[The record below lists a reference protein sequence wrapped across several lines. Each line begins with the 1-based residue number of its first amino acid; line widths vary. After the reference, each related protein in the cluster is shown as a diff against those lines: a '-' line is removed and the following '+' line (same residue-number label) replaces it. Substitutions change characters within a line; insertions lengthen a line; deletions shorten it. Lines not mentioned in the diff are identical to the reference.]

1 MRGRLLGSCG
11 WAALASLVL
20 ASGVAA
26 QQGTVTGRVT
36 DAETGRPVADVS
48 VQVVGGAQV
57 GSDAA
62 GRFSLT
68 LAPGTYSFVFERI
81 GYETKRMN
89 GVSVHAGQTTT
100 LAVDLATQA
109 FSLGGM
115 TVSVTSRGREEKALD
130 APASVS
136 VVNADLIQERAATT
150 PVEYVKALPG
160 VDVVQTGLT
169 QSNTVTRGFNNV
181 FSGALLV
188 LVDNR
193 YAHVPSLRINAYNM
207 IPTTTLDIERIE
219 VLLGPAAALYGPN
232 SASGVMHIITTSP
245 IDKPGTAF
253 SLSGGE
259 RSVFQ
264 GAFRQAWKFSDKAG
278 LKVSAQYFRGDD
290 WVYRD
295 PVEESAAA
303 QPGAN
308 PLVGARDFNAER
320 FGGEARLDLRPWE
333 DGEIIFSYGFNQ
345 VGSSIELT
353 GIGAAQAK
361 DWRYQYG
368 QARLRKGRFFAQGFI
383 NASDAGDTYL
393 LRTGK
398 SIIDNSTMMAAQ
410 AQYGFF
416 LGDWLDVIT
425 GVDLQRTEPK
435 TKGTITGS
443 NENDDIIDEVGGYVH
458 ATATLSDKVDLVGA
472 LRIDDHNR
480 LPDLNYSPRAA
491 LVFKPAQD
499 QNFRLTFNRAF
510 STPTTNNLFLDIVA
524 GRIPLT
530 SQVGYDI
537 RTFGVPETGL
547 TFNNTCAGGVGNYCM
562 YSPFLP
568 GTQLPANGA
577 ALWDAVLVPL
587 ALSDPTLQG
596 ALAQMG
602 LSPQVFAQIIGNPGA
617 VPGDPALESWLLRF
631 NQENPAN
638 PFQPD
643 AGPVAVDRIRPTITN
658 TFEAGYKGIIADR
671 LMLSLDVYRSSIKDF
686 IGPLRVETPSVF
698 LKGESVGAFLV
709 SRMVRAGIPAAV
721 AQQLATAIAT
731 TAAKVPLGTVAP
743 DQRSDSDLILTYR
756 NFGDVNLWGAD
767 LGFQFLASDKVSFTG
782 SFSYVSDECFDFNN
796 DGSCTSS
803 ADVALNAPRT
813 KGSLGARFD
822 DKVSGFSIEGRVR
835 YSEGFPMNSG
845 VFIGQ
850 VNSYTV
856 VDANMAYSL
865 PWASGAR
872 IALTATNLFD
882 NMHQEF
888 IGAPRLGRLVLAQLQ
903 YNF

>member
-320 FGGEARLDLRPWE
+320 LAARRGWTFGRGRTAR
-333 DGEIIFSYGFNQ
+333 
-345 VGSSIELT
+345 SSSRT
-353 GIGAAQAK
+353 ASTRSAVPSSSRAS
-361 DWRYQYG
+361 
-368 QARLRKGRFFAQGFI
+368 ARLRP
-383 NASDAGDTYL
+383 
-393 LRTGK
+393 RTGGT
-398 SIIDNSTMMAAQ
+398 ST
-410 AQYGFF
+410 G
-416 LGDWLDVIT
+416 
-425 GVDLQRTEPK
+425 RR
-435 TKGTITGS
+435 GS
-443 NENDDIIDEVGGYVH
+443 
-458 ATATLSDKVDLVGA
+458 A
-472 LRIDDHNR
+472 
-480 LPDLNYSPRAA
+480 RAA
-491 LVFKPAQD
+491 SS
-499 QNFRLTFNRAF
+499 RRAS
-510 STPTTNNLFLDIVA
+510 STPATR
-524 GRIPLT
+524 GIPIC
-530 SQVGYDI
+530 S
-537 RTFGVPETGL
+537 E
-547 TFNNTCAGGVGNYCM
+547 
-562 YSPFLP
+562 
-568 GTQLPANGA
+568 PA
-577 ALWDAVLVPL
+577 
-587 ALSDPTLQG
+587 S
-596 ALAQMG
+596 
-602 LSPQVFAQIIGNPGA
+602 
-617 VPGDPALESWLLRF
+617 
-631 NQENPAN
+631 
-638 PFQPD
+638 
-643 AGPVAVDRIRPTITN
+643 
-658 TFEAGYKGIIADR
+658 
-671 LMLSLDVYRSSIKDF
+671 RSST
-686 IGPLRVETPSVF
+686 TP
-698 LKGESVGAFLV
+698 
-709 SRMVRAGIPAAV
+709 R
-721 AQQLATAIAT
+721 
-731 TAAKVPLGTVAP
+731 
-743 DQRSDSDLILTYR
+743 
-756 NFGDVNLWGAD
+756 
-767 LGFQFLASDKVSFTG
+767 
-782 SFSYVSDECFDFNN
+782 
-796 DGSCTSS
+796 
-803 ADVALNAPRT
+803 
-813 KGSLGARFD
+813 
-822 DKVSGFSIEGRVR
+822 
-835 YSEGFPMNSG
+835 
-845 VFIGQ
+845 
-850 VNSYTV
+850 
-856 VDANMAYSL
+856 
-865 PWASGAR
+865 
-872 IALTATNLFD
+872 
-882 NMHQEF
+882 
-888 IGAPRLGRLVLAQLQ
+888 
-903 YNF
+903 